1 MSADRVHAKLRWYGG
16 AGMLAERAAGE
27 VAFIGKTIERGGS
40 RVVESG

>member
-1 MSADRVHAKLRWYGG
+1 VPIGSTQSCVGMVG